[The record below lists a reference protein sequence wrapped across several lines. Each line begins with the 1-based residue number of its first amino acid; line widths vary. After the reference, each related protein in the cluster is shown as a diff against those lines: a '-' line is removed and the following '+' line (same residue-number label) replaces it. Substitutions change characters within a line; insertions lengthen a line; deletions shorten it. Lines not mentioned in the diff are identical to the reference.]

1 MQDVLIPMP
10 FDDLRNGDDEAWRLE
25 FVSRDQAPPGAN
37 SLRTP
42 THKLCSVWNPVVF
55 GALEFHRTR
64 HESTCRGCSNTGE
77 DPTKHCYTSD
87 ALIQELSELS
97 LMKEFS
103 PSEPNSVMPD
113 SPTGIGADACRATVQ

>member
-1 MQDVLIPMP
+1 MTSGMETTRRGVSNLFHATKLRRVLTVCG
-10 FDDLRNGDDEAWRLE
+10 L
-25 FVSRDQAPPGAN
+25 QA
-37 SLRTP
+37 
-42 THKLCSVWNPVVF
+42 HKLRSVWNPVVF

-64 HESTCRGCSNTGE
+64 HEFTCRGCSNTGE